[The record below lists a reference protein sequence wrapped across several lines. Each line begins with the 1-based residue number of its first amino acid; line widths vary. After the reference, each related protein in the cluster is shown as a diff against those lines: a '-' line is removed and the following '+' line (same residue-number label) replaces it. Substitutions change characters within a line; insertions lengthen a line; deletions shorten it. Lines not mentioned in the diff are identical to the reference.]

1 MLGNNKKLYDK
12 ICDSELYILEWTSK
26 VTIKIKKNRFRS
38 KYNEENQWLV
48 GFTRR

>member
-1 MLGNNKKLYDK
+1 MLGNNEKLYDK
-12 ICDSELYILEWTSK
+12 ICDGELYILEWTSK
-26 VTIKIKKNRFRS
+26 VTIKKKNRFRS